1 MNEAEKRRQMKLA
14 KKAASHAKR
23 GKTTIGAPE
32 QQTLTIQQD
41 IDLAMQHH
49 KAGRLSEAESIYQ
62 QILQVDPSQPDTL
75 NLLGVIAY
83 QVGKNDIA
91 VNLITKALA
100 IKPNFAKAHNNLA
113 EVLEKVDVRRAIEEY
128 ETYLALVEGIPE
140 EEPRMLLVE
149 ERLKRLKGNR

>member
-1 MNEAEKRRQMKLA
+1 MNEVEKHRQMKLA
-14 KKAASHAKR
+14 KKAASHAKS
-23 GKTTIGAPE
+23 GKSTIRAPE

-41 IDLAMQHH
+41 LDLAMQHH

-100 IKPNFAKAHNNLA
+100 IKPNFAKAHNNLGNA
-113 EVLEKVDVRRAIEEY
+113 FQNLRKLDEAVASYHKAAAKRADASRCAPIWGRSP
-128 ETYLALVEGIPE
+128 TTP
-140 EEPRMLLVE
+140 PRS
-149 ERLKRLKGNR
+149 RG